1 MFRFLKTCCRKLL
14 MLPLALAAAV
24 LLCFGSLE
32 LWTTSVA
39 GPHCHRS
46 AADCRAGDVAVV
58 LGCTP
63 TIQGRRNKYFTG
75 RMDAAAELWK
85 SGKVRCIIVS
95 GDNSQKCYNE
105 PRYMTE
111 ALVSRGVPKEKIV
124 PDYAGLRTY
133 DSVVRADRIFGAKN
147 VTFVSQP
154 DHVARAVTMARAL
167 GMDAEGLEAPDRVVR
182 RAIRLKQWLRER
194 AARAAMFLD
203 VVTHHN
209 PRHLGER
216 IALPE

>member
-1 MFRFLKTCCRKLL
+1 MFRFLKKCCQKLL
-14 MLPLALAAAV
+14 MLPLALAVAV
-24 LLCFGSLE
+24 LICFGALDA
-32 LWTTSVA
+32 WTNSVA
-39 GPHCHRS
+39 GPHCHAS

-63 TIQGRRNKYFTG
+63 TIKGRRNKYFTG

-85 SGKVRCIIVS
+85 SGKVRCFIVS
-95 GDNSQKCYNE
+95 GDNSQKYYNE

-111 ALVSRGVPKEKIV
+111 ALVSRGVPREKIV

-133 DSVVRADRIFGAKN
+133 DSVVRAERIFGAEK
-147 VTFVSQP
+147 VTFISQP
-154 DHVARAVTMARAL
+154 DHVERAVTMARAL
-167 GMDAEGLEAPDRVVR
+167 GMDAEGLEAPDHVNR

-194 AARAAMFLD
+194 AARGAMFFD
-203 VVTHHN
+203 VVTHHE

>member
-1 MFRFLKTCCRKLL
+1 MARFLKRCCLKLL
-14 MLPLALAAAV
+14 MLPLALVVAM
-24 LLCFGSLE
+24 LLCFGALDA
-32 LWTTSVA
+32 WTNSVA
-39 GPHCHRS
+39 GPHCHAS
-46 AADCRAGDVAVV
+46 VADCRAGDVAVV

-63 TIQGRRNKYFTG
+63 TIKGRRNKYFTG

-85 SGKVRCIIVS
+85 SGKVRCFIVS
-95 GDNSQKCYNE
+95 GDNSQKYYNE

-111 ALVSRGVPKEKIV
+111 ALVSRGVPREKIV

-133 DSVVRADRIFGAKN
+133 DSVVRAERIFGAKK

-154 DHVARAVTMARAL
+154 DHVERAVTMARAL
-167 GMDAEGLEAPDRVVR
+167 GMDAEGLEAPDHVNR

-203 VVTHHN
+203 VVTHHE

-216 IALPE
+216 ITLPE

>member
-1 MFRFLKTCCRKLL
+1 MGRFLKRCCLKLL
-14 MLPLALAAAV
+14 MLPPALAVA
-24 LLCFGSLE
+24 LLICFGALDA
-32 LWTTSVA
+32 WTDSVA
-39 GPHCHRS
+39 GPHCHKA

-63 TIQGRRNKYFTG
+63 SIKGRRNKYFTG

-85 SGKVRCIIVS
+85 AGKVRCVIVS
-95 GDNSQKCYNE
+95 GDNRQKYYNE

-111 ALVSRGVPKEKIV
+111 ALVSRGVPREKIV

-133 DSVVRADRIFGAKN
+133 DSVVRADRIFGVKK

-154 DHVARAVTMARAL
+154 DHVERAVTMARAL

-182 RAIRLKQWLRER
+182 RSIRLKQWLRER

-203 VVTHHN
+203 VVTHHE